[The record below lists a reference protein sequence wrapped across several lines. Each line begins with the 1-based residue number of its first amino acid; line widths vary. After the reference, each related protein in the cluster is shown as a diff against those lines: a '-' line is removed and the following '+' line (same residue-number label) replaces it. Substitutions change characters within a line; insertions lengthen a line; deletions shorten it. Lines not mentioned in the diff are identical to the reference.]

1 MTSALVSFSLSLGIA
16 TILTPLVLRWART
29 RQLFDAPDARKVHIA
44 PIPRLGGVAIVIAF
58 FAPLTALLLVDTGM
72 TMSLQRMGDQLVGL
86 YVGGLLIAGIGLYD
100 DLRGANAVQ
109 KLIVQVAVAAVMI
122 HFGYRIDVVSNP
134 FGGAIDLGV
143 LSIPVTVLWFV
154 GVMNAVNLIDGL
166 DGLAGGIGFISI
178 STLLVLAAVNNN
190 PIAVLVCAA
199 LAGSLGGFLIYN
211 FNPARIFMGDTGSL
225 FLGFVLAGLSIS
237 TSMKGST
244 TVALAIPIL
253 ILGLPILDTTMA
265 IGRRI
270 RARRPI
276 FSADQDHIH
285 HKLLRAGFSH
295 RGAVLALYGLTLLLA
310 ASAIAMR
317 LASTPVAGVTI
328 TAATLSLIVILFV
341 LSRRRGS
348 PRDLGAP
355 NDPAGLAVRAEVD
368 RFGQSLDA
376 APTALALG
384 ELLEAH
390 LGSSRIAAMEIDDG
404 CEPVFGWLR
413 DTIPQEQLHPLVRY
427 RIPLLERAGAPG
439 KAPSTAYLTV
449 HFFEMMEPDANFSI
463 VMPWERLAPSLV
475 RNLDRHGWAP
485 LQRRVT
491 LLSDAPQPHGDY
503 VLRLTRTLTG
513 SHVRPRSSPT

>member
-1 MTSALVSFSLSLGIA
+1 MTSALVSFALSLAIA
-16 TILTPLVLRWART
+16 AVLTPLVLRWARK
-29 RQLFDAPDARKVHIA
+29 RRLFDTPDARKVHVA
-44 PIPRLGGVAIVIAF
+44 PIPRLGGIAIVIAF
-58 FAPLTALLLVDTGM
+58 FAPVTALLLVDTGM
-72 TMSLQRMGDQLVGL
+72 TQSLQGMGDQLIGL

-100 DLRGANAVQ
+100 DLKGANAIQ
-109 KLIVQVAVAAVMI
+109 KLVVQVAVAAIMI

-134 FGGAIDLGV
+134 FGDSIDLGA
-143 LSIPVTVLWFV
+143 LSIPITVLWFV

-199 LAGSLGGFLIYN
+199 LAGALGGFLIYN

-253 ILGLPILDTTMA
+253 ILGLPILDTAMA

-295 RGAVLALYGLTLLLA
+295 RGAVLALYGLTLILA

-317 LASTPVAGVTI
+317 LASTPVAGITI
-328 TAATLSLIVILFV
+328 TAAALSLLVILFV
-341 LSRRRGS
+341 LSRRRVS
-348 PRDLGAP
+348 PRDLGDP
-355 NDPAGLAVRAEVD
+355 NDPAGLSVRAEVD
-368 RFGQSLDA
+368 RFAAALDGA
-376 APTALALG
+376 ASALAFG

-390 LGSSRIAAMEIDDG
+390 LAGSRVAAMEIDDG

-413 DTIPQEQLHPLVRY
+413 ETTTQEQLHPLVRY
-427 RIPLLERAGAPG
+427 RIPLSERHCAPG
-439 KAPSTAYLTV
+439 RPLTKAHLTL
-449 HFFEMMEPDANFSI
+449 HFFELNETDANFSI

-475 RNLDRHGWAP
+475 RNLERLDWAP

-491 LLSDAPQPHGDY
+491 RLSDAPQPDGDY
-503 VLRLTRTLTG
+503 VLHLTRTLTG
-513 SHVRPRSSPT
+513 RHVRPRSSPT